1 MAFELHTFVASP
13 TIGELNS
20 LKKSEIVQ
28 VAKHFEIEFTTKM
41 RKDEIKKLVAE
52 YLVDENIVSEGDL
65 EDLNISISSSVECDN
80 SLEIKKARVGCAKRG
95 KRVEIQRNGI
105 STKTKRNGNG
115 GQVKRIGIK
124 CSK

>member
-28 VAKHFEIEFTTKM
+28 VAKHFRIEFTTKM

-65 EDLNISISSSVECDN
+65 EDLNVSISSSAECNN
-80 SLEIKKARVGCAKRG
+80 SLELKKLELAAQKEREEKEF
-95 KRVEIQRNGI
+95 KLKE
-105 STKTKRNGNG
+105 K
-115 GQVKRIGIK
+115 
-124 CSK
+124 